1 MEALLPGGVDDAWYE
16 KGGVVGQSEVD
27 GGGDGQNEPEVDG
40 GVALLLS
47 HLPLLSQLFLL
58 SLHTDRSCLL
68 WADGA
73 AG

>member
-1 MEALLPGGVDDAWYE
+1 MEALLPGGVDGAWDE

-27 GGGDGQNEPEVDG
+27 EGGGGQNEPEVDG
-40 GVALLLS
+40 GVSL
-47 HLPLLSQLFLL
+47 LPLLSLLFLL
-58 SLHTDRSCLL
+58 SLHSDRSCLL